1 MRLHLTNKKEIP
13 GHKEKERHD
22 KAKAHPSE
30 KELDGDA
37 DSILFGASVRLQV
50 HGLLVE

>member
-22 KAKAHPSE
+22 KAKAHSSE

-37 DSILFGASVRLQV
+37 HSILFGASVRLQV